1 MGRLG
6 REVTMTVKM
15 VLVVVIEMA
24 EVDDICVEL
33 EGQQWLATVIF
44 LERAVATVIMVTL
57 LGWW

>member
-6 REVTMTVKM
+6 RKVTMAVKM

-44 LERAVATVIMVTL
+44 LERAVAMVIMVTL

>member
-6 REVTMTVKM
+6 RKVTMAVKM
-15 VLVVVIEMA
+15 ALVVVIEMA

>member
-6 REVTMTVKM
+6 RKVTMAVKM
-15 VLVVVIEMA
+15 ALVVVIEMA

-44 LERAVATVIMVTL
+44 LERAVAMVIMVTL

>member
-1 MGRLG
+1 
-6 REVTMTVKM
+6 MTVKM

-33 EGQQWLATVIF
+33 EGQQWLVTLIF

-57 LGWW
+57 LGGGSALAHV

>member
-44 LERAVATVIMVTL
+44 LERAVAMVIMVTL